1 MENHAAALKEAG
13 WDCLTSAKGKA
24 FGESSEKR
32 SLDEWAEE
40 AFKNGE
46 LIVFTGALGIAVRA
60 IAPYVKNKKHDPAVL
75 VSDEKGD
82 FVIPVLSGHLG
93 GANRWASFLSE
104 KCGGRAVITTAT
116 DVNGIFS
123 VDTWAK
129 DRQMVINDMAAAKE
143 ISASLLRGESVAV
156 TVGPGENS
164 VLTGSVPPELEPL
177 EYGAGTD
184 LKTGILITSKTVAA
198 LADPFECTLRLTP
211 KNVYMGIG
219 CRRGAEKGKIKTLA
233 AMALDEAGVSPE
245 AVAAVA
251 SIDLK
256 MEERGIAETA
266 ADMGVPFLTF
276 SAEELADLKGA
287 FTPSELVKSVTGVD
301 NVCERSALAAAEKD
315 GEGGGIIIVKKK
327 ALDGVT
333 AAVALKRTEIIF

>member
-1 MENHAAALKEAG
+1 MLYPVQAGIQWRSRPRLLKEAG

-60 IAPYVKNKKHDPAVL
+60 IAPYVKNRSMILPYLYQTKREFRDPVCRDISEAL
-75 VSDEKGD
+75 TD
-82 FVIPVLSGHLG
+82 
-93 GANRWASFLSE
+93 RASFLSE

-287 FTPSELVKSVTGVD
+287 FTQ
-301 NVCERSALAAAEKD
+301 
-315 GEGGGIIIVKKK
+315 
-327 ALDGVT
+327 
-333 AAVALKRTEIIF
+333 